1 MAHSA
6 VKYEDAMGAID
17 GRQQVRSY
25 DQPSML
31 TSLRTLARAMLSLTD
46 GGATL
51 SAAGLKSG
59 DDRRKWGLLARNIH
73 RERSRRANYLPA
85 ELFGEPAWDILLD
98 LAFAAKANELRSIK
112 SACLS
117 SQVPEATALRYIDQ
131 LVGFGLVERIDD
143 KTDRRR
149 KFLRLTTLGERK
161 MEEFLASVS
170 PLGDHG
176 EDLIRYIA
184 QLG

>member
-1 MAHSA
+1 MARPR
-6 VKYEDAMGAID
+6 VKFEDAMGAIE
-17 GRQQVRSY
+17 GRQLVRSY
-25 DQPSML
+25 DEPGLL

-46 GGATL
+46 GNAAQAGGTGKAT
-51 SAAGLKSG
+51 
-59 DDRRKWGLLARNIH
+59 DDRRRWGLLARNIH

-98 LAFAAKANELRSIK
+98 LAYAAKAHELRSIK

-117 SQVPEATALRYIDQ
+117 SQVPEATALRYIEQ
-131 LVGFGLVERIDD
+131 LVRFGLVERIDD

-149 KFLRLTTLGERK
+149 KFLRLTGLGERK
-161 MEEFLASVS
+161 MEEFLASMP

>member
-1 MAHSA
+1 MKVNESTNFPEGQQLVRAD
-6 VKYEDAMGAID
+6 DAPGMI
-17 GRQQVRSY
+17 
-25 DQPSML
+25 

-46 GGATL
+46 IGSAQAGAPVPGGR
-51 SAAGLKSG
+51 
-59 DDRRKWGLLARNIH
+59 DRREWGVLARNLH
-73 RERSRRANYLPA
+73 RERSRRASYLPV

-98 LAFAAKANELRSIK
+98 LAYAAKANELRSIK
-112 SACLS
+112 AACLS
-117 SQVPEATALRYIDQ
+117 SHAPEATALRYIEQ
-131 LVGFGLVERIDD
+131 LLRFGLVERIAD

-149 KFLRLTTLGERK
+149 KFLRLTSLGERK
-161 MEEFLASVS
+161 MHDYLAAMP

>member
-1 MAHSA
+1 MKHFDE
-6 VKYEDAMGAID
+6 KGLTDL
-17 GRQQVRSY
+17 RPLVRAD
-25 DQPSML
+25 DQPGVL
-31 TSLRTLARAMLSLTD
+31 TSMRTLARAMLSLTD
-46 GGATL
+46 ANKQPAGGVGKA
-51 SAAGLKSG
+51 S
-59 DDRRKWGLLARNIH
+59 DNRRQWGLLARNIH

-98 LAFAAKANELRSIK
+98 LACAANASELRSIK
-112 SACLS
+112 AACLS
-117 SQVPEATALRYIDQ
+117 SQAPEATALRYIEQ

-149 KFLRLTTLGERK
+149 KFLRLTALGERK
-161 MEEFLASVS
+161 MGEFLSTMP
-170 PLGDHG
+170 PLGDQG

>member
-1 MAHSA
+1 
-6 VKYEDAMGAID
+6 MGAAD
-17 GRQQVRSY
+17 GRQHVRSY
-25 DQPSML
+25 DEPSML

-46 GGATL
+46 DTRLQKGAL
-51 SAAGLKSG
+51 AKGA
-59 DDRRKWGLLARNIH
+59 DDRRQWGLLARNIH

-85 ELFGEPAWDILLD
+85 ELFGKPAWDILLD
-98 LAFAAKANELRSIK
+98 LAYAAKASELRPIK

-131 LVGFGLVERIDD
+131 LVRLGLVERIDD

-149 KFLRLTTLGERK
+149 KFLRLTALGERK
-161 MEEFLASVS
+161 MEEFLASMP

-184 QLG
+184 RLG

>member
-1 MAHSA
+1 MKYDDATGA
-6 VKYEDAMGAID
+6 VE
-17 GRQQVRSY
+17 GRQHVRSY

-46 GGATL
+46 SDAMKKGTL
-51 SAAGLKSG
+51 AKEA
-59 DDRRKWGLLARNIH
+59 DDRRQWGLLARNIH

-98 LAFAAKANELRSIK
+98 LAYAAKAGELRSIK

-131 LVGFGLVERIDD
+131 LVRFGLVERIDD

-149 KFLRLTTLGERK
+149 KFLRLTGLGERK
-161 MEEFLASVS
+161 MEEFLASMP

>member
-1 MAHSA
+1 MKYDEIVSA
-6 VKYEDAMGAID
+6 GDS
-17 GRQQVRSY
+17 RQLVRSY
-25 DQPSML
+25 DGPGML
-31 TSLRTLARAMLSLTD
+31 TSIRTLARAMLSLTD
-46 GGATL
+46 ANGAV
-51 SAAGLKSG
+51 AGAPTKSPN
-59 DDRRKWGLLARNIH
+59 DRRQWGVLARNIH
-73 RERSRRANYLPA
+73 RERSRRANYLPT

-98 LAFAAKANELRSIK
+98 LAYAARANELRSIK

-117 SQVPEATALRYIDQ
+117 SHAPEATALRHIDR
-131 LVGFGLVERIDD
+131 LLHFGLVERIDD

-149 KFLRLTTLGERK
+149 KFLRLTGLGERK
-161 MEEFLASVS
+161 MEEFLSTMP

>member
-1 MAHSA
+1 
-6 VKYEDAMGAID
+6 MGAIE
-17 GRQQVRSY
+17 GRQLVRSY
-25 DQPSML
+25 DEPGML

-46 GGATL
+46 GNAAQAGAP
-51 SAAGLKSG
+51 GKST
-59 DDRRKWGLLARNIH
+59 DDRRQWGLLARNIH

-98 LAFAAKANELRSIK
+98 LAYAAKSNELRSIK

-117 SQVPEATALRYIDQ
+117 SQVPEATALRYIAQ
-131 LVGFGLVERIDD
+131 LVRFGLVERIDD

-149 KFLRLTTLGERK
+149 KFLRLTGLGERK
-161 MEEFLASVS
+161 MEEFLASMP